1 MHRADGFLDRLVSTA
16 DLQDEKLPGQSLVE
30 IMDNRRV
37 LIEKHQGVC
46 LYEPTMIHVKVRFG
60 TICVCG
66 CNLEI
71 ARMIKEQLIIT
82 GTVECVK
89 LIRG

>member
-1 MHRADGFLDRLVSTA
+1 MSKAEGIFGRLASVT
-16 DLQDEKLPGQSLVE
+16 DLPDERLPGQTLVE
-30 IMDNRRV
+30 IMDDRRV

-46 LYEPTMIHVKVRFG
+46 LYEPTMIHVKVKFG
-60 TICVCG
+60 TVCICG

>member
-1 MHRADGFLDRLVSTA
+1 MNRAEGILGRLALAT
-16 DLQDEKLPGQSLVE
+16 DLPDERLPGHSLVE
-30 IMDNRRV
+30 IMDDQRV

-46 LYEPTMIHVKVRFG
+46 LYEPTMIHVKVKFG
-60 TICVCG
+60 TVCICG

-82 GTVECVK
+82 GKVECVK